1 MATVLIAQSR
11 QPIANIAN
19 KSRGELE
26 KKYPGLWLHLVT
38 SSVSWLKLS
47 LLLHLQNGHHCS
59 ALQCGRFKAH
69 QCWPKL
75 WERRTLSSSLYIVPS
90 KMMMRIKQGQVFYP
104 FDRVSKDPAWLK
116 AFRKCTNVSWKRR
129 LAASA
134 IFRQGKAIL
143 SKHIVLRQCKRV
155 TCLKLKGSKKP
166 CQNMSIHYFLD
177 SWRGGVKI
185 EAH

>member
-1 MATVLIAQSR
+1 MTLITSRASCDAKNSYLFGAMATVLIAQSR

-59 ALQCGRFKAH
+59 AWQCGRFKAH

-75 WERRTLSSSLYIVPS
+75 WERRALSSSLYILPS
-90 KMMMRIKQGQVFYP
+90 KVMMRGKQGHLFYP
-104 FDRVSKDPAWLK
+104 FERVSKDPAWLNE
-116 AFRKCTNVSWKRR
+116 FWKCKTVTHSVCWKRR
-129 LAASA
+129 PAVSP
-134 IFRQGKAIL
+134 IFG
-143 SKHIVLRQCKRV
+143 
-155 TCLKLKGSKKP
+155 
-166 CQNMSIHYFLD
+166 
-177 SWRGGVKI
+177 
-185 EAH
+185 